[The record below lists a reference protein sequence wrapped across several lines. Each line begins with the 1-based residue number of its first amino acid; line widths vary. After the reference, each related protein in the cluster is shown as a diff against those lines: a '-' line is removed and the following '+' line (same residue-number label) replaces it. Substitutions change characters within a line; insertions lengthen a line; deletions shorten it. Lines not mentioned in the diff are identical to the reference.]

1 MDCHALLIKV
11 SQYNMVQT
19 GIYQDETFP
28 FVYKLICT
36 RMSQV
41 KYILVHKSTSPVDL
55 VYTLLGRAGSRESR
69 RIAAAERHTN
79 SNRNHLLLVRSGCV
93 GAAAVATRRRLGRRL
108 G

>member
-55 VYTLLGRAGSRESR
+55 VYTLLGRAGSRESSWPLHGFGGPCTVSNSR
-69 RIAAAERHTN
+69 LPDCASPTVGSRI
-79 SNRNHLLLVRSGCV
+79 
-93 GAAAVATRRRLGRRL
+93 
-108 G
+108 